1 MPELSGRVKL
11 RAIESLGEVLVMN
24 VAERKLG
31 LYTAYAAALDAG
43 ATGGY
48 HAAVVVNLSQGAGL
62 PRLEVFRDEQ
72 LDDSRVWDCPR
83 QALAYA
89 LDVGEAAS
97 NAHEVF
103 GDFDHW
109 QWLGSNAAVGSQS
122 LRR

>member
-1 MPELSGRVKL
+1 
-11 RAIESLGEVLVMN
+11 MN

-31 LYTAYAAALDAG
+31 LYTAYAAALEVG
-43 ATGGY
+43 PTSGFY
-48 HAAVVVNLSQGAGL
+48 AAVVVTLSQGAGL

-72 LDDSRVWDCPR
+72 LDDSKVWECPR

-89 LDVGEAAS
+89 LDVGEAAA

-109 QWLGSNAAVGSQS
+109 QWRGSNAAVGSQS